1 MTIEPSEKRE
11 YITTPQASGRASLS
25 ANYIATLLRKKK
37 LEGFQ
42 LGCDWFVYT
51 DSLNQ
56 FLTNNPQTGPKGPR
70 KKAASP
76 SSDKLDSDTPDRHLS
91 SQTIMK

>member
-1 MTIEPSEKRE
+1 MTTGPNEKRE
-11 YITTPQASGRASLS
+11 YITTPQASELAGLS
-25 ANYIATLLRKKK
+25 TNYIATLLRQKK

-42 LGCDWFVYT
+42 LGRDWFVYT

-56 FLTNNPQTGPKGPR
+56 FLQTARKPGPKGPR
-70 KKAASP
+70 KKVTGP
-76 SSDKLDSDTPDRHLS
+76 SSSTPDHHLS

>member
-1 MTIEPSEKRE
+1 MTTEPSEKRE
-11 YITTPQASGRASLS
+11 YITTPQASELADLS

-42 LGCDWFVYT
+42 LGRDWFVYT

-56 FLTNNPQTGPKGPR
+56 FLQATRKPGPKGPR
-70 KKAASP
+70 KKVTSP
-76 SSDKLDSDTPDRHLS
+76 SSDASDDHLS